1 MIDVSRLQA
10 LGIRNLRSVFGRGV
24 RGETLARG
32 CHMGNTVEFLYDAG
46 VRTIIDLRTA
56 DYNEKL
62 TIRCQKLKLKCYH
75 IPIDAKNVSPDDI
88 RANLQ
93 LLFTLLDGDGFY
105 ISCQQGLH
113 RTDIAIP
120 LYYFFHTESEVPEMF
135 GHRTKGFF
143 RCDDIMR
150 RINIMRPFFP
160 GICDD
165 VFAERRKRFLDMNR
179 DFPAVQNNECTLTDV

>member
-1 MIDVSRLQA
+1 MIDIRCLKA

-32 CHMGNTVEFLYDAG
+32 CHMGNTIEYIYDAG

-75 IPIDAKNVSPDDI
+75 IPIDAKSVSPDDI

-113 RTDIAIP
+113 RTDIAIA
-120 LYYFFHTESEVPEMF
+120 LYYFFHNDSEVPEMF
-135 GHRTKGFF
+135 GHRTKGCF

-150 RINIMRPFFP
+150 RVNSMRRFFP
-160 GICDD
+160 EADD
-165 VFAERRKRFLDMNR
+165 AIFAERRKRFLDYNR
-179 DFPAVQNNECTLTDV
+179 DFTEKRML